1 MARIVINKAV
11 MSEVIAG
18 VLVLLF
24 VYTAASKL
32 VDREAFEYQISK
44 QPLPEWFNDLL
55 VWALPIAELTT
66 SLVLL
71 PRATRKIGMLIS
83 FVLMMCFTVYVGL
96 AVLNVFGEVPC
107 SCGGVLQS
115 LSWEAHLVFN
125 VVFLGIATVG
135 WWIVRS
141 DQ

>member
-1 MARIVINKAV
+1 MKLNSEATSQVIT
-11 MSEVIAG
+11 G
-18 VLVLLF
+18 LLVLLF
-24 VYTAASKL
+24 VYTAVSKIT
-32 VDREAFEYQISK
+32 DWEAFEYQISK

-55 VWALPIAELTT
+55 VWVLPIAELTT
-66 SLVLL
+66 SLLL
-71 PRATRKIGMLIS
+71 LLRPTRKIGMLIS
-83 FVLMMCFTVYVGL
+83 FVLMICFTVYVGL

-125 VVFLGIATVG
+125 AVFLGIATVG
-135 WWIVRS
+135 WWIVRN

>member
-1 MARIVINKAV
+1 MKLNSEATSQVIT
-11 MSEVIAG
+11 G
-18 VLVLLF
+18 LLVLLC
-24 VYTAASKL
+24 VYTAVSKL
-32 VDREAFEYQISK
+32 ADWEAFEYQISK

-55 VWALPIAELTT
+55 VWVLPIAELTT
-66 SLVLL
+66 SLLL
-71 PRATRKIGMLIS
+71 LLRATRKIGLLIS
-83 FVLMMCFTVYVGL
+83 FVIMMSFTVYVGL

-135 WWIVRS
+135 LWIVRN